1 MNNYFVEDFEN
12 IEIKSFDNNIKVKNI
27 YNESSESESDS
38 QFYDNFMKIFGGP
51 PITSKKEEADN
62 KIDEKLMPSPN
73 SPEIKYIQINNCT
86 NENSEMLEN
95 VTSIIFKEKQI
106 LFEMKPFSNINVIN
120 NSNEEHLDNNN
131 NNTQKN
137 ENLKESDG
145 INLDKIKNKK
155 SKIFYIE
162 KTNDLL
168 RTIYPETFKIFHKG
182 NDNKI
187 ERKLINDV
195 IKNTNFSPY
204 SGSKKNKKKKARKYN
219 ADNIRKKI
227 KSRFLKNLKNT
238 LNERLK
244 KADSKYLFNFLPQ
257 NFISNIGK
265 KDNRGILQLSFKEL
279 FSKDF
284 SNNKDKTNEC
294 NIKKLEDNIS
304 AINYLE
310 NNLSVSQK
318 SNYGNFK
325 KMKYYE
331 IYNEYLKSKEFEM
344 EISQLKKEENDMYIK
359 LYIELSFNLNDFF
372 HTDKSK
378 IEI

>member
-12 IEIKSFDNNIKVKNI
+12 IEIKSFDNNIKVKKL
-27 YNESSESESDS
+27 YNESIESESDS

-62 KIDEKLMPSPN
+62 KIDEKLMSSPN
-73 SPEIKYIQINNCT
+73 SPEIKYIQINNCP

-106 LFEMKPFSNINVIN
+106 LYEVKPFSNINVIN

-131 NNTQKN
+131 KQKN

-145 INLDKIKNKK
+145 INLDKIKNKN

-195 IKNTNFSPY
+195 IKNTKFSPY
-204 SGSKKNKKKKARKYN
+204 SGSKKNKKRKARKYN

-265 KDNRGILQLSFKEL
+265 KDNRGILHLSFKEL

-284 SNNKDKTNEC
+284 SNNKDKPNEC

-310 NNLSVSQK
+310 NNLIVSQK

-359 LYIELSFNLNDFF
+359 LYIELSFNLNEFF